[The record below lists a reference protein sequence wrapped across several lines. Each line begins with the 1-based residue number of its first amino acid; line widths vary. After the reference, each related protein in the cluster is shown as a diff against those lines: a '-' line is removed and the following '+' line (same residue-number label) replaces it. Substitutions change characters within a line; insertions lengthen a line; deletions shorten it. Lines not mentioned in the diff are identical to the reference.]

1 MASSINASADVLI
14 IGAGPAGAATAALLA
29 RAGCQVVLAD
39 RARFPRDKPCS
50 EFISPEGV
58 RVLDR
63 LGVLAELEAG
73 SAAPLLGLTVHAPKG
88 SRLTGLFSRAAVKPW
103 RDTGLSVRR
112 TALDAHLVQAAR
124 EAGVEVREGMT
135 LTGLQAEQGEQ
146 GEQEGR
152 IGRAGPAASSQ
163 RPPARPAGLAR
174 PARPVTG
181 AVFRDDSGRL
191 HRISARLT
199 IGADGIRSRVARGLG
214 GTRRGHLHRYAF
226 VTHMHGVRALE
237 GQAEMFVMERGYI
250 GINPV
255 GGGLANVALVVPA
268 ELARAA
274 RGDAAGFLLAQC
286 HRHPMVAARLSG
298 ARLADAVHVT
308 GPFDVGAR
316 RVVADGAAL
325 VGDAAD
331 FFDPFTGDGIVSAL
345 RGAELLAAVVPRA
358 LAIPGVVRSGLL
370 QEYRK
375 ARIRAFGGKRT
386 VSRLIAY
393 AMHCPA
399 LFEHAVE
406 RLGRR
411 SGMAHTLIGVTGE
424 FVPARAVLNPAFLG
438 RLVF

>member
-1 MASSINASADVLI
+1 MALSTSASADVLI
-14 IGAGPAGAATAALLA
+14 VGAGPAGAATAVLLA

-63 LGVLAELEAG
+63 LGVLSALEAG
-73 SAAPLLGLTVHAPKG
+73 AAEPLHGLTVHAPKG
-88 SRLTGLFSRAAVKPW
+88 SRLSGLFSRAAVKPW

-112 TALDAHLVQAAR
+112 STLDARLVQAAR
-124 EAGVEVREGMT
+124 EAGVEVREGIRFA
-135 LTGLQAEQGEQ
+135 GLQ
-146 GEQEGR
+146 GEQE
-152 IGRAGPAASSQ
+152 AATRHTSYPTPHGQ
-163 RPPARPAGLAR
+163 PARPARRAR
-174 PARPVTG
+174 PASPVTG
-181 AVFRDDSGRL
+181 AVFRDEAG
-191 HRISARLT
+191 HEQCVSARLT
-199 IGADGIRSRVARGLG
+199 IGADGIRSRVARELG
-214 GTRRGHLHRYAF
+214 GTRRGLLHRYAF
-226 VTHMHGVRALE
+226 VTHMRGVRTLA

-255 GGGLANVALVVPA
+255 GGGLANVAVVVPA
-268 ELARAA
+268 DMAREA

-286 HRHPMVAARLSG
+286 RHHLLVAARLAQAS
-298 ARLADAVHVT
+298 LVEAVHVT
-308 GPFDVGAR
+308 GPFDVRAR
-316 RVVADGAAL
+316 RVIADGALL

-345 RGAELLAAVVPRA
+345 RGAELLAGIVPRS
-358 LAIPGVVRSGLL
+358 LAEAGVVRRASLR
-370 QEYRK
+370 EYAA
-375 ARIRAFGGKRT
+375 ARRRAFSGKRA

-399 LFEHAVE
+399 LFDRAVA

-411 SGMAHTLIGVTGE
+411 HGMAHTLIGVTGE

-438 RLVF
+438 RMVL